1 MMKGDVWEHATR
13 IGSLALLI
21 SSIVS
26 LLTAVLL
33 PHLTHQPPSNWT
45 STYRKTS
52 GNRNWNEFITPW
64 LSMRRLWV
72 MSSALFAM
80 CMFCTLF
87 VSSTAGTI
95 IISGIVGMSWA
106 VASWIP
112 YTFLSLEISHCQH
125 SSGIA
130 NGLHQRNEV
139 HAGFIL
145 GMHNIAICIPQI
157 LISLGSSF
165 LWKSQEDFAQLDANS
180 TGWVLR
186 IGGVAALIASWL
198 TMKRIQEP

>member
-1 MMKGDVWEHATR
+1 MEGDAWEHATR

-21 SSIVS
+21 SSIVY

-33 PHLTHQPPSNWT
+33 PHLTHPSLSNWT
-45 STYRKTS
+45 YRKAS
-52 GNRNWNEFITPW
+52 GNRNWNDFTIRW

-87 VSSTAGTI
+87 VSSAVGTI

-112 YTFLSLEISHCQH
+112 YTFLSLEISHSQ
-125 SSGIA
+125 SSTGIA
-130 NGLHQRNEV
+130 TGLHQRNEV
-139 HAGFIL
+139 QAGVIL

-165 LWKSQEDFAQLDANS
+165 LWKSQEDVAQLDPNS

-198 TMKRIQEP
+198 TMKRIRDP